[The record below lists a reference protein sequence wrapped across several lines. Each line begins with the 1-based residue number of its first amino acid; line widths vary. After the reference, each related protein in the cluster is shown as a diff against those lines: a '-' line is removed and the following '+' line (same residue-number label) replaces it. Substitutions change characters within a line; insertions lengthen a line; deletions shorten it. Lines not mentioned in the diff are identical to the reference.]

1 MLRSFLEINK
11 STKSL
16 ERRKDMQ
23 RREQKKTTATSVD
36 TWKKNRDMEVT
47 LKKQ

>member
-23 RREQKKTTATSVD
+23 RREQKKTTAT
-36 TWKKNRDMEVT
+36 WKKNRDMEVA